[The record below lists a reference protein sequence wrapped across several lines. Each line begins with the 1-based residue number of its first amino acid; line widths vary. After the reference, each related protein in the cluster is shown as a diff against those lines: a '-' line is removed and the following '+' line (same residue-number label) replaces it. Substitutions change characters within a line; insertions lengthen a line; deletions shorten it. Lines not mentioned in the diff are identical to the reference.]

1 MRKFRSDWGE
11 VRNPNASRRYKP
23 LLRSFDQL
31 QQAEPL
37 RKVKSTTSRGLPLHL
52 CPVRCRTPAA
62 IQMDSKLLPNSRRS
76 AFEGREWYAH
86 RAVPGFPR
94 RIDTSGQRKSRVPNP
109 TIFVVGGCQVDVGI
123 DPLSLCGEISNS
135 LYPRM
140 FWKSAPIN
148 PSATSQ
154 SQSRNVSVEILGDGL
169 RFSLPLRTDDKKYR
183 FFFVHRDRTSVRWLT
198 RFRLAALF
206 QQRQVGLP
214 AKMRCRIRGRC
225 DVLPSFCA
233 FDQTIFGGPGQL
245 DADDNQHTKHDGVT
259 QTVSA

>member
-31 QQAEPL
+31 QQGEPL

-52 CPVRCRTPAA
+52 CPVRWRTLAA
-62 IQMDSKLLPNSRRS
+62 IQIVRNCFPTQGEALSKAENGMPIAPYHVFLAQSTRAAS
-76 AFEGREWYAH
+76 AKPEFQIQPSSWW
-86 RAVPGFPR
+86 GFAKSM
-94 RIDTSGQRKSRVPNP
+94 SGSTHSP
-109 TIFVVGGCQVDVGI
+109 
-123 DPLSLCGEISNS
+123 CGEISNS

-148 PSATSQ
+148 TSATSQ

-169 RFSLPLRTDDKKYR
+169 RFSLSLRTDDKKYR

-198 RFRLAALF
+198 RF
-206 QQRQVGLP
+206 LP
-214 AKMRCRIRGRC
+214 C
-225 DVLPSFCA
+225 
-233 FDQTIFGGPGQL
+233 GPF
-245 DADDNQHTKHDGVT
+245 
-259 QTVSA
+259 SA